1 MEEYKRFWEICKSVA
16 KILGWRDRNQIINT
30 RLFKNNTRVQLIIWW
45 RLNHIMT
52 KFVHD
57 EGSNSWFFSV
67 FVMGLQK
74 AFQIC
79 NYSNTITGSSAF
91 MVYSKIL
98 KINVNHSFINEL
110 NNNELNSS
118 QVISRPLYRLLKK
131 NILNWDQK
139 KSGYRYLFL
148 NEKDMKLVIS
158 PHLE

>member
-1 MEEYKRFWEICKSVA
+1 
-16 KILGWRDRNQIINT
+16 
-30 RLFKNNTRVQLIIWW
+30 
-45 RLNHIMT
+45 
-52 KFVHD
+52 
-57 EGSNSWFFSV
+57 
-67 FVMGLQK
+67 
-74 AFQIC
+74 
-79 NYSNTITGSSAF
+79 

-148 NEKDMKLVIS
+148 NEKDIN
-158 PHLE
+158 